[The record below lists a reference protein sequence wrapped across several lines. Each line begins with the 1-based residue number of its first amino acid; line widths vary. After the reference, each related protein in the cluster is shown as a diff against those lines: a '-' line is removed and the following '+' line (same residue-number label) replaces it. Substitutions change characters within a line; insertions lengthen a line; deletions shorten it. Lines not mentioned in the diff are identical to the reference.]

1 MFCQAIHQKGAPL
14 NNCFGFVSIATPNG
28 MIANLFGPIEGRR
41 HDSALLAESQVYQ
54 QLQRFAVDTNG
65 NSLCIYGDPAY
76 PLRPQLQA
84 PFRNAILT
92 PQQREFKKAMSE
104 TRIAVEWLRYN

>member
-1 MFCQAIHQKGAPL
+1 MTDTL
-14 NNCFGFVSIATPNG
+14 SSLYT
-28 MIANLFGPIEGRR
+28 NLFGPIQCRR

-65 NSLCIYGDPAY
+65 NSLCICGDPAY

-92 PQQREFKKAMSE
+92 PQQREFNKAMSE